1 MLKLIII
8 VFIFLLGMY
17 FCATFTHKDF
27 IETFVNE
34 NKKRECPDLLIQ
46 KGTEIFLFNS
56 NVEYVPGINPTKF
69 NNLEEYAEY
78 VEWQRSQGLTCPV
91 LFLQHSYDAQNKSK
105 YDLRPSPFNL
115 QGGLNT
121 HAADKLIKDPKINT
135 KILAFNNIFEDI
147 QDASKRG
154 HTTANAMD
162 RHWGGVAFSR
172 KQVEDG
178 HFTNHNQ
185 DERFGEIYNASK
197 NDKDSAVN

>member
-27 IETFVNE
+27 IETFVSE

-46 KGTEIFLFNS
+46 KGSEIYLFNS
-56 NVEYVPGINPTKF
+56 NVEYVPGVNPTKF

-147 QDASKRG
+147 RDASKRG
-154 HTTANAMD
+154 QTTANAMD
-162 RHWGGVAFSR
+162 TNWGGVAFSR
-172 KQVEDG
+172 KQVEQG

-185 DERFGEIYNASK
+185 DERFGEIYNTSK